1 MKKQINPNIK
11 AHLIRGAI
19 YVLLLLAVCAIPFAL
34 SQGRNRGI
42 ARHSVS
48 KPKAA
53 VAVRGKAAAHCR
65 ALAVA
70 PRAPDLSS
78 WSIVANYPLTSESV
92 ACTSDGA
99 FGYCMGGLDG
109 VNSVPTNQ
117 FNKYDPV
124 NNTWTALA
132 PIPTAFYAGAA
143 VYAPN
148 TNRIYVF
155 GGVDSN
161 NTVLATV
168 QIYDV
173 ASDNWLP
180 NGAPMPDPA
189 GRFLLRRS
197 IIPAMAGSMSLAG
210 LMPPSTN
217 RPTPGRTIRS
227 TTRGTRRLRRFPCP
241 WAAPA
246 TAL

>member
-1 MKKQINPNIK
+1 
-11 AHLIRGAI
+11 
-19 YVLLLLAVCAIPFAL
+19 
-34 SQGRNRGI
+34 
-42 ARHSVS
+42 
-48 KPKAA
+48 
-53 VAVRGKAAAHCR
+53 
-65 ALAVA
+65 
-70 PRAPDLSS
+70 
-78 WSIVANYPLTSESV
+78 ESV

-117 FNKYDPV
+117 LNKYDPV

-132 PIPTAFYAGAA
+132 PIPTAFYGGAA

-241 WAAPA
+241 WGAPA
-246 TAL
+246 TALSAISCISRATGTAVRDRRTIISTTLSTTAGGLGRLCRCPFIGRP